1 MQQRIHHPGQPEA
14 GADHVLVRQALAGD
28 EGAFEILVRR
38 YHTQVFHFIRHY
50 ISDYD
55 QAWDVFQ
62 QVLLKLFV
70 SLPKLCVAQEQLG
83 PWLYRTAR
91 NCCIDA
97 LRVRRLVHFS
107 ELEWEA
113 EEGEEPFPL
122 ASLVDPGPSPEEMGE
137 RHEGQRELCE
147 AIAGLPSRM
156 RPVVSLRYTD
166 ELSFTEIGQ
175 RLKIPT
181 ATAKSYFYRARP
193 LLRATLTAQG
203 QADPPTED
211 DSGSRLSRKRA

>member
-1 MQQRIHHPGQPEA
+1 MQQRIHLPGQPEA
-14 GADHVLVRQALAGD
+14 VADRVFVRQALAGD
-28 EGAFEILVRR
+28 KDAFETLVCRYHRQIFRFIRR
-38 YHTQVFHFIRHY
+38 YVR
-50 ISDYD
+50 DND

-70 SLPKLCVAQEQLG
+70 SLPKLCVAQEKLG

-137 RHEGQRELCE
+137 RHEGQRELRE
-147 AIAGLPSRM
+147 AIARLPSRM

-203 QADPPTED
+203 
-211 DSGSRLSRKRA
+211 

>member
-1 MQQRIHHPGQPEA
+1 MQQRIHLPDQPEA
-14 GADHVLVRQALAGD
+14 VADRVFVRQALAGD
-28 EGAFEILVRR
+28 ECAFETLVRR
-38 YHTQVFHFIRHY
+38 YHRQIFRFIRRY
-50 ISDYD
+50 VRDND

-62 QVLLKLFV
+62 QVLLKFFV
-70 SLPKLCVAQEQLG
+70 SLPKLCVAQEKLG
-83 PWLYRTAR
+83 PWLYHIAH

-97 LRVRRLVHFS
+97 LRVRRLVRFS

-113 EEGEEPFPL
+113 EEEGEGPFPL
-122 ASLVDPGPSPEEMGE
+122 ASFVDPGPSPEEMGE
-137 RHEGQRELCE
+137 RHEVQRELCE
-147 AIAGLPSRM
+147 AIAGLPPRM

-166 ELSFTEIGQ
+166 QLSFTEIGQ

-203 QADPPTED
+203 QADPPAEEG
-211 DSGSRLSRKRA
+211 SGSRLSRK